1 LIGSACAMAHPTVK
15 VKGTWEGKSAGG
27 SMSSPNWRYNPQVF
41 VSVSEPQ
48 EVSVTLAQD
57 IKTKFFIGMIIG
69 KSNGRTTRQLAFNA
83 DQFIERTE
91 FEQNQ
96 TVKTTVQMEPGVTY
110 VVIPCTYEPGNEGRW
125 MLTFTSKSEVK
136 ITELPAAEEW
146 KYVAVKGEWKGK
158 MAGGCIS
165 QPNFIH
171 NMQFVLKAEV
181 PTHAVILL
189 TQNEVENKDVLG
201 IYVFETKTVKSK
213 LTTFE
218 PEELRASA
226 EFSRTYEA
234 TCELDLQPKKF
245 YAIIPCTYDGG
256 FENEFEL
263 TVFGDNDIKLHEL
276 KNVAATA
283 PVAKK

>member
-1 LIGSACAMAHPTVK
+1 
-15 VKGTWEGKSAGG
+15 
-27 SMSSPNWRYNPQVF
+27 MSSPNWRYNPQVF

-57 IKTKFFIGMIIG
+57 IKTKFFIGMIIA

-96 TVKTTVQMEPGVTY
+96 TVKTTVQMEPGITY
-110 VVIPCTYEPGNEGRW
+110 VVIPCTFESGNEGRW
-125 MLTFTSKSEVK
+125 MLTFASKTEVK
-136 ITELPAAEEW
+136 ITELPPAEEW
-146 KYVAVKGEWKGK
+146 KYVAVKGDWKGK
-158 MAGGCIS
+158 TAGGCIS
-165 QPNFIH
+165 QAGFVN

-189 TQNEVENKDVLG
+189 PQNEVEDKDVLG

-213 LTTFE
+213 LTAFE
-218 PEELRASA
+218 PEELRAAA

-245 YAIIPCTYDGG
+245 YAIIPCTYDAG

-276 KNVAATA
+276 KNVTATA
-283 PVAKK
+283 PVAGKK